1 MAAGCLHD
9 RLLANGCVTTCE
21 PTLIM
26 LIKGGGLGRRPDPV
40 AQGLPAPPVFLLGA
54 WALQRSLPSV

>member
-1 MAAGCLHD
+1 
-9 RLLANGCVTTCE
+9 
-21 PTLIM
+21 M